1 MSETNTKQLDIHHC
15 CYKLLDAMDE
25 EQAGSNGSRSRAS
38 HSHSSPTHTDH
49 TPDAGT
55 LLTCSVDTPDPVSHE
70 HIFQSTLPLN
80 DHNSLTGTQLHDT
93 TPQINEHDVV
103 TEDTLSKLYQDDS
116 IGDTVFSKAWVLSI
130 LVEIINSV
138 DVRGN
143 PCSIGN
149 EVVSDADV
157 MSCSEVGDHKV
168 GGCGDGR
175 GVELEEEFEG
185 RVCALWDSSMNSVSS
200 FMSFNVM

>member
-1 MSETNTKQLDIHHC
+1 
-15 CYKLLDAMDE
+15 MDE

-38 HSHSSPTHTDH
+38 HSHSSPTHADH

-70 HIFQSTLPLN
+70 HIFQSTLPSN
-80 DHNSLTGTQLHDT
+80 DHNSLTGTQSHDT

-138 DVRGN
+138 NVRGN
-143 PCSIGN
+143 LCSIGN
-149 EVVSDADV
+149 EVVSDTDV
-157 MSCSEVGDHKV
+157 MSCSEVG
-168 GGCGDGR
+168 GCVDSR

-200 FMSFNVM
+200 FMSFN